1 MQSSIDVIYNQSSY
15 EKETYV
21 KDTKIQ
27 SCDYIILYISFCLK
41 IIIFSDSI
49 FIFLT
54 SSFKENAKLQVF
66 TFAFVKKLR
75 NYPYFPFIYIT
86 FTPHLYFEYY

>member
-21 KDTKIQ
+21 ETYMKDTKIQ
-27 SCDYIILYISFCLK
+27 SCDYILLYISFCLK

-49 FIFLT
+49 FIFFI
-54 SSFKENAKLQVF
+54 SSFKENAKL
-66 TFAFVKKLR
+66 
-75 NYPYFPFIYIT
+75 
-86 FTPHLYFEYY
+86 